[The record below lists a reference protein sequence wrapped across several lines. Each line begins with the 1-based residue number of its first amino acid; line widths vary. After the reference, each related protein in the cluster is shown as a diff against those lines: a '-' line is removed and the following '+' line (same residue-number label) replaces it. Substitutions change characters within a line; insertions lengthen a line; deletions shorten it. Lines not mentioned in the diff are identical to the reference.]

1 MKTIVFALGVS
12 LSALF
17 LPACHTAHHAAR
29 GAVDES
35 EHAVEKTSHAVHHG
49 VRKVERHL

>member
-1 MKTIVFALGVS
+1 MKTIAVLTAL
-12 LSALF
+12 ALCTF
-17 LPACHTAHHAAR
+17 SMTGCRTAHHAAA

-49 VRKVERHL
+49 VRKVEKHL